1 MKTYNRREVERIILK
16 NGWELDH
23 CTGGHS
29 IYKKEGVKRTLSI
42 AYKKCNRMVVQRL
55 IKEFG
60 LVTQEG
66 AMGKYLVT
74 VREIFEHT
82 YLVEADSS
90 GEAERIC
97 NAESNGCDVDD
108 YVDTEYDSELVEDE
122 EDLESIDYDEL
133 QKEL

>member
-1 MKTYNRREVERIILK
+1 M
-16 NGWELDH
+16 D
-23 CTGGHS
+23 
-29 IYKKEGVKRTLSI
+29 
-42 AYKKCNRMVVQRL
+42 
-55 IKEFG
+55 
-60 LVTQEG
+60 
-66 AMGKYLVT
+66 KYLVT

-82 YLVEADSS
+82 YLVEADSG

-133 QKEL
+133 

>member
-1 MKTYNRREVERIILK
+1 
-16 NGWELDH
+16 
-23 CTGGHS
+23 
-29 IYKKEGVKRTLSI
+29 
-42 AYKKCNRMVVQRL
+42 
-55 IKEFG
+55 
-60 LVTQEG
+60 
-66 AMGKYLVT
+66 MGKSLVT

-90 GEAERIC
+90 GEAESIC

-133 QKEL
+133 